1 MLKHRRYTKETN
13 VIQNLGLE
21 DFSKSFIEMDQDRE
35 EEKLVVRIIGFASG
49 EVRQDDLSDLLCPN
63 DDDINT

>member
-1 MLKHRRYTKETN
+1 
-13 VIQNLGLE
+13 
-21 DFSKSFIEMDQDRE
+21 MDQDRE